1 MASSAYILKKQEEVD
16 FDSLIHDIILAANRA
31 ELEARIDSDV
41 HEDDYGVG
49 VYTMG
54 NIANTYEEIPEAQQ
68 WRMYIYSDDIHIHR
82 FDHMVKNGHLI
93 VVILIERISDCEQ
106 ILLDFLFE
114 YLALNP
120 DDYFFVEEYE
130 YDWFYNYEDIMVIK
144 QRQFDPDWCYKDPHA
159 DK

>member
-1 MASSAYILKKQEEVD
+1 
-16 FDSLIHDIILAANRA
+16 
-31 ELEARIDSDV
+31 
-41 HEDDYGVG
+41 
-49 VYTMG
+49 MG
-54 NIANTYEEIPEAQQ
+54 NIADTFEDIPIAQQ
-68 WRMYIYSDDIHIHR
+68 LLLHIYSDDKDLHG

-93 VVILIERISDCEQ
+93 IIISVARISDCEQ